1 MTTENYPIT
10 HLSPA
15 RTKNY
20 GMATAVSVVFKTL
33 AWGWLIATIFAAT
46 NGRQDAIDLN
56 ANPDQQGAIVVA
68 ILVVGIGLACWSAF
82 FGYVISLLRDVA
94 QNTED
99 NLK

>member
-1 MTTENYPIT
+1 MTTEKLPHHSLEPGPHQELRHGHSRERCVQDAGLGVADRH
-10 HLSPA
+10 HL
-15 RTKNY
+15 RRHQR
-20 GMATAVSVVFKTL
+20 
-33 AWGWLIATIFAAT
+33 AA
-46 NGRQDAIDLN
+46 DAIDLN